1 MLSLISFSEI
11 LTQLNLKPSCLPPVN
26 LCHSHEKLK
35 TSSKNEKNKT
45 KQQQLSILVLVHTA
59 TSATASTW
67 GTSNNFS
74 TKEFF
79 GAHIWIRT
87 QNKNMFQHAQSMQEV
102 APSFLQDIY
111 KHYQFQIIL
120 LRLSIGFCSR
130 SPTKN
135 EQIIFNSPLLL
146 TLLRSQLI
154 MCSGSTA
161 FHPTKGP
168 QFISQ
173 VWRAFCEALSGK
185 VKLKGSIRR

>member
-1 MLSLISFSEI
+1 
-11 LTQLNLKPSCLPPVN
+11 
-26 LCHSHEKLK
+26 
-35 TSSKNEKNKT
+35 
-45 KQQQLSILVLVHTA
+45 
-59 TSATASTW
+59 
-67 GTSNNFS
+67 
-74 TKEFF
+74 
-79 GAHIWIRT
+79 
-87 QNKNMFQHAQSMQEV
+87 MFQHAQSMQEV

-135 EQIIFNSPLLL
+135 EQIIFNPPLLL

-185 VKLKGSIRR
+185 VKLKGSIRRQESPDVLSSNPSFLTTQPAWMEYPQSTHTSSSVSLSCLNVSLGYQPVYSLRHKTGNSDSKDKSCKLITNQVTGQT

>member
-1 MLSLISFSEI
+1 M
-11 LTQLNLKPSCLPPVN
+11 K
-26 LCHSHEKLK
+26 KKK
-35 TSSKNEKNKT
+35 TKT
-45 KQQQLSILVLVHTA
+45 KQQHLSILVLVHTPPVQPPQLGVHQ
-59 TSATASTW
+59 TIFLLKS
-67 GTSNNFS
+67 
-74 TKEFF
+74 FF

-185 VKLKGSIRR
+185 VKLKGSVRR